1 MKKFLIMLSA
11 ILTVFVLASC
21 EANKKD
27 ETIEPSATQSSST
40 KEEQKE
46 TSTKSESQTSTS
58 SSIAT
63 PSTTME
69 TKSETGKDLYKEVI
83 ERYNHY
89 QALLSSGDRESLYEK
104 LKQNKIFSEEYGYIF
119 TLSTYD
125 KPASLHYVFADLNK
139 DGQDELII
147 GDKKYIGAIYYLE
160 NKQPKLLHT
169 AYVASA
175 GGFRSSLVIYENGQV
190 RYADWQSTRPEMN
203 LSLYAFNKDG
213 VQKIKEGIFQIGSD
227 QKPEQ
232 ILGIS
237 SNELDLA
244 KFDWKEFQP
253 VN

>member
-1 MKKFLIMLSA
+1 MKKFLMMLSA

-21 EANKKD
+21 GANKKD
-27 ETIEPSATQSSST
+27 EKIEPSATQSSST

-46 TSTKSESQTSTS
+46 SSTKSESQTSTS
-58 SSIAT
+58 SSMAT

-89 QALLSSGDRESLYEK
+89 Q
-104 LKQNKIFSEEYGYIF
+104 QNKIFSEEYGYIF

-203 LSLYAFNKDG
+203 LSLYAFGKDG

-232 ILGIS
+232 ILEIS

-244 KFDWKEFQP
+244 KFEWKEFAP

>member
-1 MKKFLIMLSA
+1 MIFSA

-21 EANKKD
+21 GANKKD
-27 ETIEPSATQSSST
+27 EKIEPSATQSSST
-40 KEEQKE
+40 KEERKE
-46 TSTKSESQTSTS
+46 NSTKSESQTSTS
-58 SSIAT
+58 SSMAT

-69 TKSETGKDLYKEVI
+69 KKSETGKDLYEEVI

-89 QALLSSGDRESLYEK
+89 QALLSIGDRESLYEK
-104 LKQNKIFSEEYGYIF
+104 LKQNKIFSEEYSYIF

-125 KPASLHYVFADLNK
+125 KPASLHYVYADLNN
-139 DGQDELII
+139 DGI

-190 RYADWQSTRPEMN
+190 RYADWQSIRPEMN
-203 LSLYAFNKDG
+203 LSLYAFDKDG

-244 KFDWKEFQP
+244 KFEWKEFQP